1 MPFEMA
7 SASPVSNFQP
17 VFLLAVL
24 SLSEQIPDLHVACVK
39 MRWFLRLH
47 RNRSGMGCVWTSM
60 NMGVLLQTQ
69 NARRCVSR
77 YETRPWLSRQSQDRS
92 KHVVDYHNPVFV
104 WRRATTRCSRA
115 PLGGRSTGRWTTTA
129 TTRRHTPT
137 TPASPTP
144 TRQENSQRTIESDA
158 LQSLSNFFSIL
169 SRQSK
174 DKRNAKLF
182 WLWVS

>member
-7 SASPVSNFQP
+7 SASPVSNL
-17 VFLLAVL
+17 VFLLEAL
-24 SLSEQIPDLHVACVK
+24 SLSGQIPDLHVACVK

-60 NMGVLLQTQ
+60 NMGVLLPTQ

-137 TPASPTP
+137 TPALPTP
-144 TRQENSQRTIESDA
+144 TRRD
-158 LQSLSNFFSIL
+158 NFAANNRIRCF
-169 SRQSK
+169 
-174 DKRNAKLF
+174 AVTFKLF
-182 WLWVS
+182 FDFIQAS

>member
-1 MPFEMA
+1 M
-7 SASPVSNFQP
+7 
-17 VFLLAVL
+17 VL

-77 YETRPWLSRQSQDRS
+77 YETRPWLSRQSQDKS

-137 TPASPTP
+137 TPALPTP
-144 TRQENSQRTIESDA
+144 TRRD
-158 LQSLSNFFSIL
+158 NFAANNQIRRFAVTFKLFSIL